1 MPQLIQPIMYFS
13 DNVTNRWYKAGDRFI
28 QLTPQGLSK
37 DKIRVYKYEYVE
49 NSKLYTS
56 LIDGFY
62 LYSYM
67 EPSTQSEYEEAL
79 KKCINTIH

>member
-1 MPQLIQPIMYFS
+1 MPQLTQPIMYFS
-13 DNVTNRWYKAGDRFI
+13 DNVPNRWYKAGDRFI

-37 DKIRVYKYEYVE
+37 NKTRVYKYEYIE
-49 NSKLYTS
+49 NNKLYTS

-67 EPSTQSEYEEAL
+67 EPSTQCEYEQAL
-79 KKCINTIH
+79 KKCINPLY

>member
-1 MPQLIQPIMYFS
+1 MPQLTQPIMYFS
-13 DNVTNRWYKAGDRFI
+13 DNVPNRWYKVGNRLI

-37 DKIRVYKYEYVE
+37 DKTRVYKYEYIE
-49 NSKLYTS
+49 NSKLHTS

-67 EPSTQSEYEEAL
+67 QPSTQCEYEEAL
-79 KKCINTIH
+79 KECINH